1 MDFEKKLQELEQIN
15 QKLSSGISIEQGI
28 SLFERSLSLT
38 KECIDYLNK
47 AKAKISQIKQEVDY
61 LLED

>member
-1 MDFEKKLQELEQIN
+1 MEFEKKLQELETIN
-15 QKLSSGISIEQGI
+15 QKLSSGLSVEEGI
-28 SLFERSLSLT
+28 LLFERSLALT

-47 AKAKISQIKQEVDY
+47 AKTKISQIKQEVDF